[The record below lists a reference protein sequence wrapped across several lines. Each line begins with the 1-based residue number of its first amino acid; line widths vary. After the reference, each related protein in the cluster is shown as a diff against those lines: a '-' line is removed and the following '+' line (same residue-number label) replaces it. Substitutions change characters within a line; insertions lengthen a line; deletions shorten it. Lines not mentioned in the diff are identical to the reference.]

1 MPARITDPR
10 LAQVNARL
18 QQCEPRGRELAGVL
32 DRYDTSVRFA
42 GWVSGGFTLNLIN
55 TIFLDP
61 RQPLDY
67 LVTLLAHEACHVE
80 QRFIVDSVEQELV
93 SYQAQCEVAK
103 ELGVDLGQ
111 MNDFVTLSPTASA
124 DLDAA
129 RRLLVTLFAGQPAAI
144 LYASMPLLQPA
155 GLGAG
160 LAAVRE
166 LASLAR
172 AGLSNRA

>member
-1 MPARITDPR
+1 MPAKLTDPQ
-10 LAQVNARL
+10 LAQTYAKL
-18 QQCEPRGRELAGVL
+18 QQCDPRGRTLTDVL
-32 DRYDTSVRFA
+32 DKYATSVRFA

-61 RQPLDY
+61 RQPMDY

-80 QRFIVDSVEQELV
+80 QQFIVDSVQQELV

-111 MNDFVTLSPTASA
+111 MNDFVTLNPTESA

-129 RRLLVTLFAGQPAAI
+129 RQLLVNLFAGQPAAI
-144 LYASMPLLQPA
+144 LYASMPLFQPT
-155 GLGAG
+155 GLAAG
-160 LAAVRE
+160 LAAARE
-166 LASLAR
+166 LAALAR
-172 AGLSNRA
+172 AGFSNRA